1 MLILLL
7 MVGIVVLLFS
17 TFVGTIA
24 RSITG
29 RNKPSPML
37 EANSRPRS
45 LPQSLFGANTAGIK
59 SSRPTNWQQ
68 VPEGQRGV
76 CFFTGRP
83 YPLNELT
90 PVTVDV
96 NGRPRRVLASP
107 EALAELNAGRE
118 PHIMAFFVQDHY
130 VPWFAYPDY
139 NPYGIMG
146 GGGNYAMQGDYPPM
160 SGIEAPYWEAP
171 PVQQNGDWGGDY
183 TMTPEAPAYQD
194 YAMETA
200 AQPPQN
206 SFAQTNGDGDF
217 TLDPSYVERDALPDP
232 DPLSEPDINND
243 FDRLSNTGGDLNQYE
258 TANFIGGD
266 NETIGNDVS

>member
-1 MLILLL
+1 MFTLPLLL
-7 MVGIVVLLFS
+7 GLIFGFIA
-17 TFVGTIA
+17 TFVVA
-24 RSITG
+24 VVRSTSE

-45 LPQSLFGANTAGIK
+45 LSQSAFGANTAGIK
-59 SSRPTNWQQ
+59 SSRSTNWQQ

-83 YPLNELT
+83 YPLSELT

-139 NPYGIMG
+139 NPYGMM

-171 PVQQNGDWGGDY
+171 PEQQNGDWGGDY
-183 TMTPEAPAYQD
+183 TITPEAPAYQD

-206 SFAQTNGDGDF
+206 SFSQPNNDGDF
-217 TLDPSYVERDALPDP
+217 ALDPSYVERDALPDM
-232 DPLSEPDINND
+232 DPLSEPDISD
-243 FDRLSNTGGDLNQYE
+243 EFDRLSNTGGDLNQYE
-258 TANFIGGD
+258 TADFIGGD
-266 NETIGNDVS
+266 NETVGDDVS